1 MSLEASAVGP
11 PRIFPCSHVIIRPWK
26 SFIFAYIPL
35 EVFGSIPPGEVR
47 PPPCMDK
54 KWNDVG
60 AKHVLRILC

>member
-47 PPPCMDK
+47 PPPVWIKNGIAHCLS
-54 KWNDVG
+54 V
-60 AKHVLRILC
+60 RQQ